1 MATVTTTSTGTAQIT
16 TYESPAA
23 RAGAVLD
30 APIGEIVFTDSFDIP
45 AKLAAD
51 ENYVVVTCTL
61 PRNFFYRLRYMSN
74 WLIGSSTSDLDDF
87 QGAMYWTMTENQ
99 IAKYYFPAIGPR
111 FAYHPNTN
119 FKWSEDATTNDFG
132 QFYVPDDWIRKVLV
146 DASEG
151 ISIVRGQLLDSSANA
166 NAASRLTYRLEFD
179 TYTIDQ
185 AKSFQVN
192 RAILT
197 L

>member
-1 MATVTTTSTGTAQIT
+1 MATVTTTSTGTAEIT

-51 ENYVVVTCTL
+51 ENYFVVTWSL
-61 PRNFFYRLRYMSN
+61 PMNYFYLLRYMSN
-74 WLIGSSTSDLDDF
+74 WLIGSTSSDLDDF

-99 IAKYYFPAIGPR
+99 VAKYYFPAKGQPLSIASAAPR
-111 FAYHPNTN
+111 S

-132 QFYVPDDWIRKVLV
+132 QFYIPDDWIRKVLV
-146 DASEG
+146 DAGQG
-151 ISIVRGQLLDSSANA
+151 ISIVRGQLLDSSTNA
-166 NAASRLTYRLEFD
+166 NPASR
-179 TYTIDQ
+179 
-185 AKSFQVN
+185 
-192 RAILT
+192 
-197 L
+197 